1 MKQDEP
7 ALISRPRLTR
17 RLFVKGLAAG
27 GVLSAMPRL
36 LSANTND
43 TRLGSAPVLSG
54 QLITLVIAETAVSFT
69 GVRRMATTINGSIPA
84 PTLRLREGDEV
95 TIRVSNR
102 LSVATSIHWHGIIL
116 PYEMDGVPGIS
127 FRGIAPGETF
137 EYRFTLKQSG
147 TYWYHS
153 HSGFQEMTGMYGA
166 LIVEPR
172 EGESIQ
178 ADQDHVVQ
186 LSDWTDENPM
196 SAFSKLKVQS
206 DVYNF
211 NQPVVGDFLQDA
223 SSIGMKGAFEK
234 RRMWNQMRMNPTDLA
249 DLSAA
254 TFTYLMNG
262 MTPAGNWNGLFNKG
276 ERVRLRFINGSS
288 NTFYDVRIPGLSLS
302 VVQADGQNVKPV
314 SVDEFRFGPGETYDV
329 VVEPE
334 GDAYSIFAQSMDR
347 SGYASGTLSVR
358 PGLVAPVPELDPV
371 EWLAMTDMMG
381 AMIHGSMDHGAMG
394 HSMDNAATKPA
405 VKSGM
410 DHSAMNHGSMDHS
423 AMGHDIPAMKSGMD
437 HSAMNHG
444 SMDHSAMGHHMP
456 AMKPGMDH
464 SPMKN
469 STMDHSQHGMSP
481 NPLEKPSQT
490 VRHAST
496 EYGPSVDMRVDT
508 PRTNLD
514 DPGIGLRNNGR
525 RVLTQADLRSING
538 VLDDDR
544 APTREIELHLTG
556 NMERYSWSIDGLEFG
571 KSTPVSMRHGERI
584 RVILQNDTMMTHPMH
599 LHGMWSDMESGE
611 GDLLVRRHTIS
622 VQPAQRV
629 SFLTTPHDF
638 GRWAWHCH
646 LLFHMDA
653 GMFREVVVS

>member
-7 ALISRPRLTR
+7 RLIPRQLLSR

-27 GVLSAMPRL
+27 GVLSAIPRL
-36 LSANTND
+36 LYANTND

-54 QLITLVIAETAVSFT
+54 KVITLVIAETPVNFT
-69 GVRRMATTINGSIPA
+69 GVSRMATTINGSIPA

-102 LSVATSIHWHGIIL
+102 LSVSTSIHWHGIIL
-116 PYEMDGVPGIS
+116 PYQMDGVPGIS

-178 ADQDHVVQ
+178 ADQDHVIQ
-186 LSDWTDENPM
+186 LSDWTDEKPM
-196 SAFSKLKVQS
+196 SVFSKLKVQS

-211 NQPVVGDFLQDA
+211 NQPVVSDFLEDA
-223 SSIGMKGAFEK
+223 SSMGMSGAFEK
-234 RRMWNQMRMNPTDLA
+234 RKMWNQMRMNPTDLA

-262 MTPAGNWNGLFNKG
+262 KTPAGDWNGLFNKG

-288 NTFYDVRIPGLSLS
+288 NTFYDVRIPGLQLS

-329 VVEPE
+329 LVEPTE
-334 GDAYSIFAQSMDR
+334 DAYTIFAQSMDR

-371 EWLAMTDMMG
+371 EWLTMTDMMG
-381 AMIHGSMDHGAMG
+381 AMDHSAMGGSMDHSAMG
-394 HSMDNAATKPA
+394 HNMAAAAKPA
-405 VKSGM
+405 MKSGM
-410 DHSAMNHGSMDHS
+410 DHSTMNHGAMNHGAMNHGSMDHS
-423 AMGHDIPAMKSGMD
+423 AMGH
-437 HSAMNHG
+437 
-444 SMDHSAMGHHMP
+444 SME
-456 AMKPGMDH
+456 K
-464 SPMKN
+464 
-469 STMDHSQHGMSP
+469 
-481 NPLEKPSQT
+481 NPLAIPSHT

-525 RVLTQADLRSING
+525 RVLTQADLRSVRG

-571 KSTPVSMRHGERI
+571 KSTPVSMRQGERI

-599 LHGMWSDMESGE
+599 LHGMWSDLESAE